1 MIQWPRLIREIKVY
15 PHLGEYPPPNET
27 VVNSWDDVQYL
38 PWIMS
43 MNLKR
48 VFLTRDEKYIVG
60 EKQSGHVRYV
70 ARLYPP
76 NKRDQNV

>member
-1 MIQWPRLIREIKVY
+1 MIHWPRLIQEIKVT
-15 PHLGEYPPPNET
+15 PDLGKTPRET
-27 VVNSWDDVQYL
+27 IADSWEDVEYL
-38 PWIMS
+38 PWILS
-43 MNLKR
+43 MKLKR

-60 EKQSGHVRYV
+60 EKQSGHIRFV